1 MNHPQGD
8 ELAAHDEL
16 EEALERYDR
25 ALLADRKQHGDAHPD
40 VAARYCSIGGL
51 YKATGDNEMA
61 REYFAKA
68 LEVEESS
75 GSDGRRTARASY
87 VSNLA
92 AVSRAAGDVDLARDQ
107 YCMALEHL
115 RGMIPRS
122 NEDVEA
128 ALSKEEA
135 SMYGLDGD
143 TSTSGH
149 GHDVSGH
156 DPPPNMLGEGGSLN
170 VAASV
175 LNNLGLLFKSIGRLH
190 AARRCYVRAISLGG
204 VALGAHSPSIAL
216 RLRNLGAVLL
226 QLGYRDLAV
235 ERLTKAHGSCSL
247 GYGADHPETVMCA
260 EWLHAATES
269 VEGEHVVEAAAGTDL
284 DGTLPDVCEW
294 FCETL
299 RCGVLEPTPEPSA
312 PGEERAVEAIAPAT
326 IGLEDAMVPAAE
338 NAEVENAAVSH
349 RGGLGKAPYGSE
361 PGTSVASYQRFNP
374 VEPPPG
380 EDMLSPYAAPVTSR
394 DLKRVGNAE
403 TSPVWR
409 AVALEHEAIVS
420 GKSSMPRG
428 QDYISAYLRQAPG
441 YANLITPFQ
450 EMPSDLM
457 MPYASFRG
465 YGAPLK
471 SGVGRQGKGEPR
483 RHQLPK
489 RSLDGTRGSGS
500 GAGAVP
506 RRAIKVSEEEETTP
520 ARGRVGGR
528 AGESHSGGKNKYAYP
543 D

>member
-1 MNHPQGD
+1 MNHHQGD

-25 ALLADRKQHGDAHPD
+25 ALLAYRKQHGDAHPD

-143 TSTSGH
+143 TSTSGTEVD
-149 GHDVSGH
+149 GHE
-156 DPPPNMLGEGGSLN
+156 PPPNMLGEGGSLN

-216 RLRNLGAVLL
+216 RLRNLGSVLL

-235 ERLTKAHGSCSL
+235 ERFTKAHG
-247 GYGADHPETVMCA
+247 
-260 EWLHAATES
+260 
-269 VEGEHVVEAAAGTDL
+269 
-284 DGTLPDVCEW
+284 
-294 FCETL
+294 
-299 RCGVLEPTPEPSA
+299 
-312 PGEERAVEAIAPAT
+312 
-326 IGLEDAMVPAAE
+326 
-338 NAEVENAAVSH
+338 
-349 RGGLGKAPYGSE
+349 
-361 PGTSVASYQRFNP
+361 
-374 VEPPPG
+374 
-380 EDMLSPYAAPVTSR
+380 
-394 DLKRVGNAE
+394 
-403 TSPVWR
+403 
-409 AVALEHEAIVS
+409 
-420 GKSSMPRG
+420 
-428 QDYISAYLRQAPG
+428 
-441 YANLITPFQ
+441 
-450 EMPSDLM
+450 
-457 MPYASFRG
+457 
-465 YGAPLK
+465 
-471 SGVGRQGKGEPR
+471 
-483 RHQLPK
+483 
-489 RSLDGTRGSGS
+489 
-500 GAGAVP
+500 
-506 RRAIKVSEEEETTP
+506 
-520 ARGRVGGR
+520 
-528 AGESHSGGKNKYAYP
+528 
-543 D
+543 